1 MGLFDTGSLVANLL
15 SLVKSPRV
23 QYLGNQLGHTAQ
35 RYGAGPITANVRSG
49 MGNARGAMPNI
60 GGALNQFIGQA
71 GRSATARQKPQQPQ
85 SDPIADLY
93 AQLIDQLRS
102 PVQMPTGI
110 DTANLMQQVK
120 AAINP
125 IYDERINAAQGE
137 YQRGKADVQGMYG
150 SLAQEYEKLAPQ
162 QIAQAKMAQEE
173 VENLYGQLRSNIK
186 GDFARVSKEQADLF
200 KQLGIEQ
207 ALPDVMADQQ
217 APVND
222 ALIAASEN
230 QAQNSQRY
238 MDMGQ
243 TDATYYREGAPLAKM
258 QGNEISTDLLYQLQN
273 FTNQAN
279 AERTA
284 GIQSGYMDQLGN
296 AQNQLAQMQQ
306 NAQSEEA
313 RRQGML
319 FEMLQSQMQT
329 QAKPQDL
336 NVDTFMAQLPPQVQQ
351 QVAGAFTQLQR
362 SPEAVYGKVED
373 KRNPVPG
380 SFVETTPNW
389 YMAQADEMLRQG
401 KIDPA
406 THQALLMYMQLY
418 FDMGSR

>member
-1 MGLFDTGSLVANLL
+1 MGLFDTGQLVAGLL
-15 SLVKSPRV
+15 NLVKSPRV
-23 QYLGNQLGHTAQ
+23 QYLGNQVGRTAQ
-35 RYGAGPITANVRSG
+35 QYGAGPITANHRSS
-49 MGNARGAMPNI
+49 MGNTRGAMPNI

-71 GRSATARQKPQQPQ
+71 GRSATARQQPQQQ

-93 AQLIDQLRS
+93 AQLIDQLRT
-102 PVQMPTGI
+102 PVNMPTGI
-110 DTANLMQQVK
+110 DTANLMKQVQS
-120 AAINP
+120 AINP
-125 IYDERINAAQGE
+125 IYDQRISAAEGQNARAQ
-137 YQRGKADVQGMYG
+137 KDVRGMYG
-150 SLAQEYEKLAPQ
+150 ALADEYTKLAPQ
-162 QIAQAKMAQEE
+162 QVAQASAAQEE
-173 VENLYGQLRSNIK
+173 IENLYGQLRSNIS
-186 GDFARVSKEQADLF
+186 GDFARVSKEQGDLF

-207 ALPDVMADQQ
+207 ALPDVLADQQ

-230 QAQNSQRY
+230 QTQNEQRY

-243 TDATYYREGAPLAKM
+243 ADATYYREGAPLAKM
-258 QGNEISTDLLYQLQN
+258 QGAEIGTDLLYQLQEYV
-273 FTNQAN
+273 NQAN
-279 AERTA
+279 AERSA

-306 NAQSEEA
+306 NAQSEEG

-319 FEMLQSQMQT
+319 FEMLQSQMQSKA
-329 QAKPQDL
+329 QPQDL
-336 NVDTFMAQLPPQVQQ
+336 NVDTFMAQLPPQTQK

-389 YMAQADEMLRQG
+389 YMSQADEMLRQG